1 MRDKFFVDT
10 NLWIYLHST
19 DSILEK
25 NKKVVS
31 LIDDHFEDII
41 ISTQVLGEIF
51 SVLIKKGFKKKEQA
65 KEIIL
70 NLSEHFEVI
79 GISEQT
85 VRKAVD
91 LSLQYN
97 FSHWDSLIVSSAL
110 ESGCTIL
117 YTEDMQHGQVIENT
131 LTITIL
137 EKKYSREL

>member
-1 MRDKFFVDT
+1 MRDKCFVDT